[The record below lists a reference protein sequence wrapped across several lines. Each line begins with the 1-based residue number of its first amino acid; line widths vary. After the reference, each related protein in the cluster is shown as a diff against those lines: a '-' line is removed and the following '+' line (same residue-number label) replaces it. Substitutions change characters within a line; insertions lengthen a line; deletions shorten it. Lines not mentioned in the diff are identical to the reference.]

1 MGIEKTG
8 KNHRRL
14 FKLPVHISLQST
26 YAHSH
31 LIHGTRTYL
40 YTRQLDTIRDSW
52 KVVETNFRLAN
63 ITPNRI
69 SR

>member
-31 LIHGTRTYL
+31 LIHGTYL

>member
-1 MGIEKTG
+1 MGIEKTD

-26 YAHSH
+26 YARSH
-31 LIHGTRTYL
+31 LIHGTYL